1 MLDGHICLSGPSSSS
16 LESTAGERTRCEARQ
31 EGEARRGKSSRP
43 RRTRSS
49 ISASR
54 RSLVDLR
61 SILGKRRR
69 RRIERA
75 GREVAAQ
82 RSTPTSVANENGQPL
97 RPERKDHTP
106 RGASPRRAAQRPSQ
120 HRLAT
125 TASRKRIQ
133 SGASTQPGCTTHPIA
148 GGAERCVCSSRTPP
162 IATSTGIGEARKATI
177 EKLHER
183 TRHQRTCRPSR
194 QPSR

>member
-1 MLDGHICLSGPSSSS
+1 MATSVSRARAAAAWRAPRARELGARHGRKARHDVAKARDRAARAASS
-16 LESTAGERTRCEARQ
+16 
-31 EGEARRGKSSRP
+31 P
-43 RRTRSS
+43 R
-49 ISASR
+49 AAR